1 MRERTISNSS
11 TSRTVRLALFVTLLG
26 LLTAAAAALEPA
38 DALFGRVTGVA
49 DDDALNVRARPELR
63 APKLGAIPPYAT
75 VGIRKC
81 RRRGRS
87 LWCEIFPLAQNG
99 YDGPAGWVNARYLK
113 LSDRGYVLIDGW
125 GKCDYALSCSR
136 GFCDVVTAYYGAGA
150 IHAVDRQRIAR
161 SRLRAAGRFEALEK
175 NGEGYCSGEE
185 RILDWLAKHPGG
197 YRFGDDPAWRRLTE
211 ALWHLDP
218 GQPGALA
225 PYIHPRRGLTLS
237 YFPRFG
243 PEVDR
248 HFTPEDFVRSDRK
261 KILWS
266 VTEGKGEEIRLSLSG
281 FLRTLPRELDR
292 LRERRRIEVPRELNC
307 RKCRAYVIYWYERP
321 REEDPGWQGLVAVL
335 APWQGQWYLI
345 ALRRDY
351 WTI

>member
-1 MRERTISNSS
+1 MRLSLYAT
-11 TSRTVRLALFVTLLG
+11 LFG
-26 LLTAAAAALEPA
+26 LLTAAVAALEPA

-49 DDDALNVRARPELR
+49 DDDVLNVRARPEVR
-63 APKLGAIPPYAT
+63 APKLGTVPPYAT
-75 VGIRKC
+75 VGIQTC
-81 RRRGRS
+81 RRRSRS
-87 LWCEIFPLAQNG
+87 LWCRIFPLAQNG

-113 LSDRGYVLIDGW
+113 LSDRGYVLIDGR
-125 GKCDYALSCSR
+125 GNCDYALSCSR
-136 GFCDVVTAYYGAGA
+136 GICDVVTAYYGAGA

-197 YRFGDDPAWRRLTE
+197 YRFGDDPAWRRLKE
-211 ALWHLDP
+211 ILWNFDP
-218 GQPGALA
+218 DRPEILA

-248 HFTPEDFVRSDRK
+248 HFTVEDLRHHSEK
-261 KILWS
+261 KILWGY
-266 VTEGKGEEIRLSLSG
+266 TEGRGDAVRLSL
-281 FLRTLPRELDR
+281 RELLLTFPWDLDR
-292 LRERRRIEVPRELNC
+292 LRERKRIAVPRAFKCQTC
-307 RKCRAYVIYWYERP
+307 RVYIIYWYKHP
-321 REEDPGWQGLVAVL
+321 REEDHSWQGLVAVL
-335 APWQGQWYLI
+335 APWKGRWYLI
-345 ALRRDY
+345 ALRREY

>member
-1 MRERTISNSS
+1 MRALWI
-11 TSRTVRLALFVTLLG
+11 VAILLASLA
-26 LLTAAAAALEPA
+26 TARPI
-38 DALFGRVTGVA
+38 DPLFGRVSGVA
-49 DDDALNVRARPELR
+49 EDDTLNVRLHPDPRAR
-63 APKLGAIPPYAT
+63 KVGAVPPHAT
-75 VGIRKC
+75 VGIREC
-81 RRRGRS
+81 RRIGCSR
-87 LWCEIFPLAQNG
+87 WCRIFSLAQNG

-113 LSDRGYVLIDGW
+113 LSDRGYVLIDGR
-125 GKCDYALSCSR
+125 GNCDYTLSCSH
-136 GFCDVVTAYYGAGA
+136 GICDVVTAYYGAGA

-211 ALWHLDP
+211 ALWHIDP
-218 GQPGALA
+218 EHPEALA
-225 PYIHPRRGLTLS
+225 PYIHPRRGLILS
-237 YFPRFG
+237 YFPRFA

-248 HFTPEDFVRSDRK
+248 HFTPEDFVRNDRK
-261 KILWS
+261 KILWG
-266 VTEGKGEEIRLSLSG
+266 VTEGTGEEIRLSLRE
-281 FLRTLPRELDR
+281 FLRTLPRDPDR
-292 LRERRRIEVPRELNC
+292 LRERRRIDIPRKLSC
-307 RKCRAYVIYWYERP
+307 RTCRAYLLYWYDRP

-335 APWQGQWYLI
+335 APWKGRWYLV